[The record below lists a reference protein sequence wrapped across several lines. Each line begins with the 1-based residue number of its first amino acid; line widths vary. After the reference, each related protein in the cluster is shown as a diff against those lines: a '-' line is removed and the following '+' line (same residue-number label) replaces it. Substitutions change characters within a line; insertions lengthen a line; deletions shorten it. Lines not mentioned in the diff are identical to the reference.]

1 MHLYLARPECLIA
14 SSQNIKW
21 YFFFTST
28 KLFGFFYLF
37 LGEFWDL
44 GYKFKCFYLRNDT
57 LWWPLPTCKTFFDG
71 IYMYYKICIQKD
83 LFTRKVILHCNL
95 WIKDAVILLCIKCFI
110 ILPFESC
117 FFSSKSFSD
126 FLWWST
132 SLKPGDSCHG
142 MWARRLVRQF
152 SGRHNHSA
160 LSPFFA
166 IFLLKHWNK
175 IIC

>member
-21 YFFFTST
+21 FFFLPQQNSSV
-28 KLFGFFYLF
+28 FFICFLENFEIWATNLNVFTCEMIHYDGHYLHVRLF
-37 LGEFWDL
+37 LMV
-44 GYKFKCFYLRNDT
+44 Y
-57 LWWPLPTCKTFFDG
+57 TC
-71 IYMYYKICIQKD
+71 IKICIQKD